1 MFRKN
6 KTINTI
12 VNKKI
17 ENDNLVKDLRNQLKD
32 GCKKSVI
39 VFVDLCKS
47 TDLKQDKDD
56 IDWLCDIY
64 SFINEVQ
71 TIGINNNGTIIKR
84 IGDEIM
90 LEFSNLIDSENFLT
104 ELDSNDLLNQFDYKI
119 GCDYGDVYYFHYDNS
134 VDDPYGTTV
143 DRCARIIGL
152 ARGSVI
158 FVSEYYRNELNEEK
172 RNSYFHIG
180 NFVLKGIKNTTG
192 IYVRN
197 EDHKTQDYFQPL
209 IKKLNSTSISGFH
222 YVSRKFEKEYFS
234 EIHKYSGK
242 PFLLRYLLN
251 IPKQNISIDTLLNLK
266 KDEYEIKE
274 YIGYLYDGYGYFQT
288 YGLFEDHN
296 YMFVILST
304 EKETFGKT
312 VTLDL
317 PINYFEIIKKFK
329 KNEKLYFEGILINLE
344 NSKLTFDYVEI
355 KDSYVNNDENKVVKS
370 KKRR

>member
-158 FVSEYYRNELNEEK
+158 YINANGWDDTDYGNPGVEVNGV
-172 RNSYFHIG
+172 HI
-180 NFVLKGIKNTTG
+180 
-192 IYVRN
+192 
-197 EDHKTQDYFQPL
+197 
-209 IKKLNSTSISGFH
+209 
-222 YVSRKFEKEYFS
+222 
-234 EIHKYSGK
+234 
-242 PFLLRYLLN
+242 
-251 IPKQNISIDTLLNLK
+251 
-266 KDEYEIKE
+266 
-274 YIGYLYDGYGYFQT
+274 IGPNC
-288 YGLFEDHN
+288 FEDFKN
-296 YMFVILST
+296 IIL
-304 EKETFGKT
+304 E
-312 VTLDL
+312 
-317 PINYFEIIKKFK
+317 
-329 KNEKLYFEGILINLE
+329 LE
-344 NSKLTFDYVEI
+344 A
-355 KDSYVNNDENKVVKS
+355 NNNN
-370 KKRR
+370 